1 MPQIRW
7 FRSLEDRPA
16 TLDVSPRLVLAAV
29 EHESPERLGDERVT
43 ARGMAQRVYR
53 PTSKESAHAFQ
64 THRPVPPEP
73 ITARG
78 QVIHSPPPESTTYS
92 VDIVQSP
99 PPELITIRV
108 HEDPPPPPELITIRV
123 HEDPPPPPELITI
136 RVHEDPPPPQN

>member
-43 ARGMAQRVYR
+43 ARGMAQRVYIDQLPRSRRMPTR
-53 PTSKESAHAFQ
+53 P
-64 THRPVPPEP
+64 HRPV
-73 ITARG
+73 
-78 QVIHSPPPESTTYS
+78 PPESTTYS

-108 HEDPPPPPELITIRV
+108 HEDPPPPSEPIRLKI
-123 HEDPPPPPELITI
+123 ERTD
-136 RVHEDPPPPQN
+136 